1 MKKKVT
7 ITAVVIIC
15 ILLVVAVALSANRA
29 GGEIGFEAT
38 INSVENGVAYATINK
53 QDAGFLAPKLPGNIE
68 FNTSDL
74 DVKLQ
79 AGDEISGCYL
89 SGTING
95 SSVRVVDVTIK
106 GNASQGINDL
116 ISLNEVSDYITEKGY
131 TSKDFEESLMGRFR
145 EDIIRSWGASD
156 LLFSGINADGWYLDD
171 DKNRG
176 ISLTSYVYNQCGW
189 DFGRL
194 GAQGLYNISTRTSSP
209 KPGDLVFFTGT
220 YDTPGIS
227 HVGIYVGDGWMLHCG
242 DPISYANLN
251 TSYWQSHFYA

>member
-15 ILLVVAVALSANRA
+15 ILLVAVALSANRA

-95 SSVRVVDVTIK
+95 SSVRVVDVT
-106 GNASQGINDL
+106 
-116 ISLNEVSDYITEKGY
+116 SLNEVSDYITAKGY

-176 ISLTSYVYNQCGW
+176 ISLT
-189 DFGRL
+189 
-194 GAQGLYNISTRTSSP
+194 
-209 KPGDLVFFTGT
+209 
-220 YDTPGIS
+220 YD
-227 HVGIYVGDGWMLHCG
+227 GDGYVCEVVIWSG
-242 DPISYANLN
+242 EKETGVDR
-251 TSYWQSHFYA
+251 

>member
-176 ISLTSYVYNQCGW
+176 ISLTY
-189 DFGRL
+189 
-194 GAQGLYNISTRTSSP
+194 
-209 KPGDLVFFTGT
+209 
-220 YDTPGIS
+220 
-227 HVGIYVGDGWMLHCG
+227 
-242 DPISYANLN
+242 
-251 TSYWQSHFYA
+251 

>member
-1 MKKKVT
+1 MGATNESDAKTSMANKEYFIYEKESDYHRSSYHLHLVGGCSSL
-7 ITAVVIIC
+7 IC
-15 ILLVVAVALSANRA
+15 KSCGR
-29 GGEIGFEAT
+29 GAT

-176 ISLTSYVYNQCGW
+176 ISLT
-189 DFGRL
+189 
-194 GAQGLYNISTRTSSP
+194 
-209 KPGDLVFFTGT
+209 
-220 YDTPGIS
+220 YD
-227 HVGIYVGDGWMLHCG
+227 GDGYVCEVVIWSG
-242 DPISYANLN
+242 EKETGVDR
-251 TSYWQSHFYA
+251 

>member
-176 ISLTSYVYNQCGW
+176 ISLT
-189 DFGRL
+189 
-194 GAQGLYNISTRTSSP
+194 
-209 KPGDLVFFTGT
+209 
-220 YDTPGIS
+220 YD
-227 HVGIYVGDGWMLHCG
+227 GDGYVCKVVIWSG
-242 DPISYANLN
+242 EKETGVDR
-251 TSYWQSHFYA
+251 

>member
-116 ISLNEVSDYITEKGY
+116 ISLNEVS
-131 TSKDFEESLMGRFR
+131 LMGRFR

-176 ISLTSYVYNQCGW
+176 ISLT
-189 DFGRL
+189 
-194 GAQGLYNISTRTSSP
+194 
-209 KPGDLVFFTGT
+209 
-220 YDTPGIS
+220 YD
-227 HVGIYVGDGWMLHCG
+227 GDGYVCEVVIWSG
-242 DPISYANLN
+242 EKETGVDR
-251 TSYWQSHFYA
+251 

>member
-1 MKKKVT
+1 M
-7 ITAVVIIC
+7 
-15 ILLVVAVALSANRA
+15 
-29 GGEIGFEAT
+29 
-38 INSVENGVAYATINK
+38 
-53 QDAGFLAPKLPGNIE
+53 LPNCRETLNLIQ
-68 FNTSDL
+68 
-74 DVKLQ
+74 VKLQ

-176 ISLTSYVYNQCGW
+176 ISLT
-189 DFGRL
+189 
-194 GAQGLYNISTRTSSP
+194 
-209 KPGDLVFFTGT
+209 
-220 YDTPGIS
+220 YD
-227 HVGIYVGDGWMLHCG
+227 GDGYVCEVVIWSG
-242 DPISYANLN
+242 EKETGVDR
-251 TSYWQSHFYA
+251 

>member
-1 MKKKVT
+1 MSYDELELDRMGDRR
-7 ITAVVIIC
+7 TATFFC
-15 ILLVVAVALSANRA
+15 ISDTDSTYNFLVALAFSQMFNLLCERADNVHGGRLPHHVRVLWDEAANTGQVPQLEKLVAVIRSR
-29 GGEIGFEAT
+29 EI
-38 INSVENGVAYATINK
+38 SLCLLY
-53 QDAGFLAPKLPGNIE
+53 
-68 FNTSDL
+68 TSDL

-176 ISLTSYVYNQCGW
+176 ISLT
-189 DFGRL
+189 
-194 GAQGLYNISTRTSSP
+194 
-209 KPGDLVFFTGT
+209 
-220 YDTPGIS
+220 YD
-227 HVGIYVGDGWMLHCG
+227 GDGYVCEVVIWSG
-242 DPISYANLN
+242 EKETGVDR
-251 TSYWQSHFYA
+251 

>member
-38 INSVENGVAYATINK
+38 IDSVENGVAYATINK

-176 ISLTSYVYNQCGW
+176 ISRDCPLVLRGMVRSALHSLARSAMSFCASAKFSGEMICKSGNTLDCVLPLRSTPVYMILC
-189 DFGRL
+189 R
-194 GAQGLYNISTRTSSP
+194 
-209 KPGDLVFFTGT
+209 
-220 YDTPGIS
+220 
-227 HVGIYVGDGWMLHCG
+227 M
-242 DPISYANLN
+242 
-251 TSYWQSHFYA
+251 

>member
-79 AGDEISGCYL
+79 AGDECSCA
-89 SGTING
+89 
-95 SSVRVVDVTIK
+95 IK
-106 GNASQGINDL
+106 
-116 ISLNEVSDYITEKGY
+116 
-131 TSKDFEESLMGRFR
+131 
-145 EDIIRSWGASD
+145 
-156 LLFSGINADGWYLDD
+156 
-171 DKNRG
+171 
-176 ISLTSYVYNQCGW
+176 
-189 DFGRL
+189 
-194 GAQGLYNISTRTSSP
+194 
-209 KPGDLVFFTGT
+209 
-220 YDTPGIS
+220 
-227 HVGIYVGDGWMLHCG
+227 
-242 DPISYANLN
+242 
-251 TSYWQSHFYA
+251 

>member
-1 MKKKVT
+1 MK
-7 ITAVVIIC
+7 
-15 ILLVVAVALSANRA
+15 SFR
-29 GGEIGFEAT
+29 FRRQP
-38 INSVENGVAYATINK
+38 TINK

-176 ISLTSYVYNQCGW
+176 ISLT
-189 DFGRL
+189 
-194 GAQGLYNISTRTSSP
+194 
-209 KPGDLVFFTGT
+209 
-220 YDTPGIS
+220 YD
-227 HVGIYVGDGWMLHCG
+227 GDGYVCEVVIWSG
-242 DPISYANLN
+242 EKETGVDR
-251 TSYWQSHFYA
+251 

>member
-1 MKKKVT
+1 MTV
-7 ITAVVIIC
+7 
-15 ILLVVAVALSANRA
+15 
-29 GGEIGFEAT
+29 FEAYIT
-38 INSVENGVAYATINK
+38 NLGKYAEGQLVGETLKFPATTEEVQSLLKNIGVDGVRYATINK

-176 ISLTSYVYNQCGW
+176 ISLT
-189 DFGRL
+189 
-194 GAQGLYNISTRTSSP
+194 
-209 KPGDLVFFTGT
+209 
-220 YDTPGIS
+220 YD
-227 HVGIYVGDGWMLHCG
+227 GDGYVCEVVIWSG
-242 DPISYANLN
+242 EKETGVDR
-251 TSYWQSHFYA
+251 

>member
-1 MKKKVT
+1 MTARPIRHKAQVPDRNGKIFYT
-7 ITAVVIIC
+7 SITS
-15 ILLVVAVALSANRA
+15 LSH
-29 GGEIGFEAT
+29 I
-38 INSVENGVAYATINK
+38 SK
-53 QDAGFLAPKLPGNIE
+53 
-68 FNTSDL
+68 
-74 DVKLQ
+74 
-79 AGDEISGCYL
+79 ISGCYL

-176 ISLTSYVYNQCGW
+176 ISLT
-189 DFGRL
+189 
-194 GAQGLYNISTRTSSP
+194 
-209 KPGDLVFFTGT
+209 
-220 YDTPGIS
+220 YD
-227 HVGIYVGDGWMLHCG
+227 GDGYVCEVVIWSG
-242 DPISYANLN
+242 EKETGVDR
-251 TSYWQSHFYA
+251 